1 MSTKM
6 SVAREAKAR
15 RSRLK
20 RPSKAKVSLLK
31 QVLVKNWLNNQ
42 KLPAPMEPEP
52 TTETER
58 SFFLPAGINQIVKWA
73 SWPKKSLETIFAAPF
88 EPIEFSFKQDKGS
101 QEEQIPTNSGS
112 LTTLEVADH
121 AAWDQALDEVW
132 IQELTPNSFGG
143 RSEVECEKRGEDQE
157 RGLVKYEHTL
167 PPNRLDFPIHGD
179 MIHEE
184 VVKHKDTFHEE
195 VVKHKDTFNEEVVK
209 YKDMFHEEVV
219 KHKDTFHEEAVKH
232 KDTFHEEVVKHTDSV
247 DEYEKEFIKNN
258 PSLEIFVSKY

>member
-1 MSTKM
+1 M

-42 KLPAPMEPEP
+42 KLPAPIEVEP

-101 QEEQIPTNSGS
+101 QEEKIPTSSGS

-121 AAWDQALDEVW
+121 VAWDQALDEVW
-132 IQELTPNSFGG
+132 IQEIASSGFGG
-143 RSEVECEKRGEDQE
+143 RSEVESEKRAEDQE
-157 RGLVKYEHTL
+157 RDLVKYDRTL
-167 PPNRLDFPIHGD
+167 PTTRLDFPIHGD
-179 MIHEE
+179 TFHKE

-195 VVKHKDTFNEEVVK
+195 VVKHKDTFKE
-209 YKDMFHEEVV
+209 DVV
-219 KHKDTFHEEAVKH
+219 KHK
-232 KDTFHEEVVKHTDSV
+232 DSV
-247 DEYEKEFIKNN
+247 DEYEFIENN

>member
-20 RPSKAKVSLLK
+20 RPSKAKASLLK

-42 KLPAPMEPEP
+42 KLPAPIELEP

-101 QEEQIPTNSGS
+101 QEEKIPTSSGS

-121 AAWDQALDEVW
+121 VAWDQALDEVW

-143 RSEVECEKRGEDQE
+143 RSEVESEKRVEDQE
-157 RGLVKYEHTL
+157 RGL
-167 PPNRLDFPIHGD
+167 PPPTRLDFPIHGD
-179 MIHEE
+179 A
-184 VVKHKDTFHEE
+184 
-195 VVKHKDTFNEEVVK
+195 FN
-209 YKDMFHEEVV
+209 
-219 KHKDTFHEEAVKH
+219 EEAVKH
-232 KDTFHEEVVKHTDSV
+232 KDTLKEEVVKHMDSV
-247 DEYEKEFIKNN
+247 DEYEQEFIKNN

>member
-42 KLPAPMEPEP
+42 KLPAPIEVEP

-101 QEEQIPTNSGS
+101 QEEKIPTSSGS

-121 AAWDQALDEVW
+121 VAWDQALDEVW

-143 RSEVECEKRGEDQE
+143 RSEVESEKRVEDQE
-157 RGLVKYEHTL
+157 RGL
-167 PPNRLDFPIHGD
+167 PPPTRLDFPIHGD
-179 MIHEE
+179 A
-184 VVKHKDTFHEE
+184 
-195 VVKHKDTFNEEVVK
+195 FN
-209 YKDMFHEEVV
+209 
-219 KHKDTFHEEAVKH
+219 EEAVKH
-232 KDTFHEEVVKHTDSV
+232 KDTLKEEVVKHKDSV
-247 DEYEKEFIKNN
+247 DEYEQEFIKNN

>member
-20 RPSKAKVSLLK
+20 RPSKAKASLLK

-42 KLPAPMEPEP
+42 KLPAPIEVEP

-101 QEEQIPTNSGS
+101 QEEKIPTSSGS

-121 AAWDQALDEVW
+121 VAWDQALDEVW

-143 RSEVECEKRGEDQE
+143 RSEVESEKRVEDQE
-157 RGLVKYEHTL
+157 RGL
-167 PPNRLDFPIHGD
+167 PPPTRLDFPIHGD
-179 MIHEE
+179 A
-184 VVKHKDTFHEE
+184 
-195 VVKHKDTFNEEVVK
+195 FN
-209 YKDMFHEEVV
+209 
-219 KHKDTFHEEAVKH
+219 EEAVKH
-232 KDTFHEEVVKHTDSV
+232 KDTLKEEVVKHKDSV
-247 DEYEKEFIKNN
+247 DEYEQEFIKNN

>member
-1 MSTKM
+1 M

-20 RPSKAKVSLLK
+20 RPSKAKASLLK

-42 KLPAPMEPEP
+42 KLPAPIEVEP

-88 EPIEFSFKQDKGS
+88 EPVEFSFKHDKGS

-143 RSEVECEKRGEDQE
+143 RSEVESEKRVEDQE
-157 RGLVKYEHTL
+157 RGL
-167 PPNRLDFPIHGD
+167 PPPTRLDFPIHGD
-179 MIHEE
+179 A
-184 VVKHKDTFHEE
+184 
-195 VVKHKDTFNEEVVK
+195 FN
-209 YKDMFHEEVV
+209 
-219 KHKDTFHEEAVKH
+219 EEAVKH
-232 KDTFHEEVVKHTDSV
+232 KDTLKEEVVKHKDSV
-247 DEYEKEFIKNN
+247 DEYEQEFIKNN

>member
-20 RPSKAKVSLLK
+20 RPSKAKASLLK

-42 KLPAPMEPEP
+42 KLPAPIEVEP

-101 QEEQIPTNSGS
+101 QEEKIPTSSGS

-121 AAWDQALDEVW
+121 VAWDQALDEVW

-143 RSEVECEKRGEDQE
+143 RSEVESEKRVEDQE
-157 RGLVKYEHTL
+157 RGL
-167 PPNRLDFPIHGD
+167 PPPTRLDFPIHGD
-179 MIHEE
+179 TFNED
-184 VVKHKDTFHEE
+184 VVKHKDTFKED
-195 VVKHKDTFNEEVVK
+195 VVKDK
-209 YKDMFHEEVV
+209 
-219 KHKDTFHEEAVKH
+219 
-232 KDTFHEEVVKHTDSV
+232 DSV
-247 DEYEKEFIKNN
+247 DEYEQEFIKNN

>member
-20 RPSKAKVSLLK
+20 RPSKAKASLLK

-42 KLPAPMEPEP
+42 KLPAPIELEP

-101 QEEQIPTNSGS
+101 QEEKIPTSSGS

-121 AAWDQALDEVW
+121 VAWDQALDEVW

-143 RSEVECEKRGEDQE
+143 RSEVESEKRVEDQE

-167 PPNRLDFPIHGD
+167 PSNRLDFPIHGD
-179 MIHEE
+179 TFNED
-184 VVKHKDTFHEE
+184 VVKHKDTFKED
-195 VVKHKDTFNEEVVK
+195 VVKDK
-209 YKDMFHEEVV
+209 
-219 KHKDTFHEEAVKH
+219 
-232 KDTFHEEVVKHTDSV
+232 DSV
-247 DEYEKEFIKNN
+247 DEYEQEFIKNN

>member
-1 MSTKM
+1 M

-42 KLPAPMEPEP
+42 KLPAPIEVEP

-101 QEEQIPTNSGS
+101 QEEKIPTSSGS

-121 AAWDQALDEVW
+121 VAWDQALDEVW

-143 RSEVECEKRGEDQE
+143 RSEVESEKRVEDQE
-157 RGLVKYEHTL
+157 RGL
-167 PPNRLDFPIHGD
+167 PPPTRLDFPIHGD
-179 MIHEE
+179 A
-184 VVKHKDTFHEE
+184 
-195 VVKHKDTFNEEVVK
+195 FN
-209 YKDMFHEEVV
+209 
-219 KHKDTFHEEAVKH
+219 EEAVKH
-232 KDTFHEEVVKHTDSV
+232 KDTLKEEVVKHKDSV
-247 DEYEKEFIKNN
+247 DEYEQEFIKNN

>member
-1 MSTKM
+1 M

-42 KLPAPMEPEP
+42 KLPAPIEVEP

-88 EPIEFSFKQDKGS
+88 EPIEFSFKQDKRS

-121 AAWDQALDEVW
+121 TAWDQSLDEVW

-143 RSEVECEKRGEDQE
+143 RSEVECEKREEDQE
-157 RGLVKYEHTL
+157 RGLVRYEHNL
-167 PPNRLDFPIHGD
+167 PPTCLDFPIHG
-179 MIHEE
+179 
-184 VVKHKDTFHEE
+184 
-195 VVKHKDTFNEEVVK
+195 
-209 YKDMFHEEVV
+209 
-219 KHKDTFHEEAVKH
+219 DTFHEEAVKH
-232 KDTFHEEVVKHTDSV
+232 TDTFKEDVVKYKDSV
-247 DEYEKEFIKNN
+247 DEYEQEFIKNN

>member
-1 MSTKM
+1 M

-42 KLPAPMEPEP
+42 KLPAPIEVEP

-88 EPIEFSFKQDKGS
+88 EPVEFSFKQDKGS

-121 AAWDQALDEVW
+121 VAWDQALDEVW

-143 RSEVECEKRGEDQE
+143 RSEVESEKRVEDQE
-157 RGLVKYEHTL
+157 RGL
-167 PPNRLDFPIHGD
+167 PPPTRLDFPIHGD
-179 MIHEE
+179 A
-184 VVKHKDTFHEE
+184 
-195 VVKHKDTFNEEVVK
+195 FN
-209 YKDMFHEEVV
+209 
-219 KHKDTFHEEAVKH
+219 EEAVKH
-232 KDTFHEEVVKHTDSV
+232 KDTLKEEVVKHKDSV
-247 DEYEKEFIKNN
+247 DEYEQEFIKNN

>member
-1 MSTKM
+1 M

-42 KLPAPMEPEP
+42 KLPAPIEVEP
-52 TTETER
+52 TTEKER

-73 SWPKKSLETIFAAPF
+73 SWPKKSLEAIFAAPF

-121 AAWDQALDEVW
+121 VAWDQALDEVW

-143 RSEVECEKRGEDQE
+143 RSEVESEKRVEDQE
-157 RGLVKYEHTL
+157 RGL
-167 PPNRLDFPIHGD
+167 PPPTRLDFPIHGD
-179 MIHEE
+179 A
-184 VVKHKDTFHEE
+184 
-195 VVKHKDTFNEEVVK
+195 FN
-209 YKDMFHEEVV
+209 
-219 KHKDTFHEEAVKH
+219 EEAVKH
-232 KDTFHEEVVKHTDSV
+232 KDTLKEEVVKHKDSV
-247 DEYEKEFIKNN
+247 DEYEQEFIKNN

>member
-1 MSTKM
+1 M

-20 RPSKAKVSLLK
+20 RPSKAKASLLK

-42 KLPAPMEPEP
+42 KLPAPIELEP

-101 QEEQIPTNSGS
+101 QEEKIPTSSGS

-121 AAWDQALDEVW
+121 VAWDQALDEVW

-143 RSEVECEKRGEDQE
+143 RSEVESEKRVEDQE
-157 RGLVKYEHTL
+157 RGL
-167 PPNRLDFPIHGD
+167 PPPTRLDFPIHGD
-179 MIHEE
+179 A
-184 VVKHKDTFHEE
+184 
-195 VVKHKDTFNEEVVK
+195 FN
-209 YKDMFHEEVV
+209 
-219 KHKDTFHEEAVKH
+219 EEAVKH
-232 KDTFHEEVVKHTDSV
+232 KDTLKEEVVKHKDSV
-247 DEYEKEFIKNN
+247 DEYEQEFIKNN